1 MSDESETWYIVKQ
14 ATGACTIVSGGQLE
28 SLPGQPNPSTETQW
42 GPFASRDEAIARRVG
57 LIRSGK
63 CKPV

>member
-1 MSDESETWYIVKQ
+1 MTDMDTWYVVKQ
-14 ATGACTIVSGGQLE
+14 AAGDCVIVPVAQLAHLAAQSAN
-28 SLPGQPNPSTETQW
+28 SLEEKW
-42 GPFASRDEAIARRVG
+42 GPFTSQDEAIARRVG